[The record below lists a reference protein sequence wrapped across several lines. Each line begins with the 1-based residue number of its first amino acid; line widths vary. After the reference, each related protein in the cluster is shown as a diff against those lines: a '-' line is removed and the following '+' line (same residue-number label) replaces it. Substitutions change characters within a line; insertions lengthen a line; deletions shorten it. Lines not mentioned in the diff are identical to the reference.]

1 MPNMKINDVLTSEYI
16 ETFKKGVVR
25 LHGWVRQC
33 RTQSDIVFMNLN
45 DGSCPEGIQ
54 LVFNRDTS
62 KELFDQAKNITVGC
76 YIKLTG
82 NIIDSPAKGQKYEM
96 VPGCIEECN
105 ECDPND
111 YPLSKSMKLPT
122 LRHMAHYRAKT
133 KTFGSVFR
141 IRNTIMF
148 ETHKFF
154 QEHGF
159 LHLDPNVVTTNE
171 CEGGAGVFTVTEMMG
186 KHVNSIHT
194 DKNGVIDYSKDHFKK
209 QTYLTVSSQLQLEA
223 LACGMGNCY
232 TTNKSFRSEHS
243 LTNKHASE
251 FTHLEIEMVDVR
263 NDDLMLIGAKYI
275 HHIIKSVYTDNIRD
289 LKELNKFVSKGLIER
304 YEKMLNLPFVYQS
317 YDDCINTIKSYSD
330 IKVEY
335 GEDLTSEMEDFLTKH
350 HNGGVF
356 VYNWPLAIK
365 SFYMKV
371 KTDSADSDSTQLC
384 ENFDLLMP
392 FGIGELIGGSMREHR
407 LDLLQRNMKDKEV
420 SEEGLEWYLDLR
432 RFGSVP
438 HGGFGLGLD
447 RLIMMLTGMTNI
459 RDVIPFPVSYQSCGY

>member
-1 MPNMKINDVLTSEYI
+1 MPSMKINDILTTEYI
-16 ETFKKGVVR
+16 ETFKKGVIR
-25 LHGWVRQC
+25 IHGWVRQY
-33 RTQSDIVFMNLN
+33 RGQADIVFMNLN

-54 LVFNRDTS
+54 IVFNKS
-62 KELFDQAKNITVGC
+62 KDEVLFEESKKINVGC
-76 YIKLTG
+76 YVKLTG
-82 NIIDSPAKGQKYEM
+82 NVIDSPAKGQKYEITPM
-96 VPGCIEECN
+96 CIEECN
-105 ECDPND
+105 ECNPTE
-111 YPLSKSMKLPT
+111 YPLSKNMKLPT
-122 LRHMAHYRAKT
+122 LRQYAHYRAKT
-133 KTFGSVFR
+133 KTFGAVFR

-154 QEHGF
+154 QENGF
-159 LHLDPNVVTTNE
+159 LHLDPNVITTNE
-171 CEGGAGVFTVTEMMG
+171 CEGGAGVFTVTEMMD
-186 KHVNSIHT
+186 KHINSVP
-194 DKNGVIDYSKDHFKK
+194 KNEKGMIEYGKDHFKK

-223 LACGMGNCY
+223 LACGMGHCY

-263 NDDLMLIGAKYI
+263 NDDLMMIGAKYI
-275 HHIIKSVYTDNIRD
+275 HHIIKAVYASNIRD
-289 LKELNKFVSKGLIER
+289 LKELNKFACKGLLDR
-304 YEKMLNLPFVYQS
+304 YEKMLALPFIYQS
-317 YDDCINTIKSYSD
+317 YDQCIETIKNHSK

-335 GEDLTSEMEDFLTKH
+335 GEDLSSEMEDFLTKH

-356 VYNWPLAIK
+356 VYNWPHAIK
-365 SFYMKV
+365 SFYMKM
-371 KTDSADSDSTQLC
+371 KTDDVEEDKTQLC

-392 FGIGELIGGSMREHR
+392 FGVGEMIGGSMREHR
-407 LDLLQRNMKDKEV
+407 LELIQKSMKEKGV

-459 RDVIPFPVSYQSCGY
+459 RDVVPFPVSFQNCAY